1 MAGQRKKVCCDYRG
15 QNRRSG
21 ARGCSYS
28 SQVCSGDSGA
38 GAGRSSCGCGARRRH
53 CADPDAEAIGKAER
67 VHWRAARDRCRDA
80 RGGADGAGRHGQQE
94 SCGRGS
100 GCGYA
105 GGGILRRRW
114 HDVSGAAKTH
124 SRQRHGIRWRDLFCG
139 AVLDRSAMAAGR
151 DSGSCIAGAGS
162 GRRVLQRECRRNGG
176 GLRRGLP
183 RERAHLPDRRTGSER
198 CRGSGDSVVEHQ
210 AGAGH
215 GGGIDRERRHAAETR
230 SLQTGVEAGSR
241 QGADTARGGSGS
253 AAAVLSDEVELW
265 NRSDLRLRLGIMSAG
280 MKLQKEES
288 KLNSPLQSRMPAAPE
303 TFPGIFWCPDLVSTR
318 DLGPQGVEAVLHL
331 AELMKSRPSVFQ
343 RSLAGKQMV
352 MFFEKPS
359 LRTRL
364 TFEAG
369 MAGLGGTAMFV
380 DQSQSR
386 LDARET
392 LSDIAHNLERWVD
405 VIVLRTFAQ
414 ETIAGMARYAS
425 VPVINA
431 LSDLEH
437 PCQALADYF
446 TLQERFGDLKNITLA
461 YVGDGNNV
469 AHSLLLTCA
478 CLGSSIRIAT
488 PKGYSPNAQIVADA
502 RKIAKQT
509 GAQIELLADPHA
521 AVAGVDAVYTDAWAS
536 MGQENEAG
544 QRGEIFPPYQVNVE
558 LMAEAAPHAAFM
570 HCLPAHRGEE
580 VTDEVMDSDNSVIF
594 EQAEN
599 RLHVQK
605 SILYLLLGGA
615 VRLPVRSA
623 HA

>member
-1 MAGQRKKVCCDYRG
+1 
-15 QNRRSG
+15 
-21 ARGCSYS
+21 
-28 SQVCSGDSGA
+28 
-38 GAGRSSCGCGARRRH
+38 
-53 CADPDAEAIGKAER
+53 
-67 VHWRAARDRCRDA
+67 
-80 RGGADGAGRHGQQE
+80 
-94 SCGRGS
+94 
-100 GCGYA
+100 
-105 GGGILRRRW
+105 
-114 HDVSGAAKTH
+114 
-124 SRQRHGIRWRDLFCG
+124 
-139 AVLDRSAMAAGR
+139 
-151 DSGSCIAGAGS
+151 
-162 GRRVLQRECRRNGG
+162 
-176 GLRRGLP
+176 
-183 RERAHLPDRRTGSER
+183 
-198 CRGSGDSVVEHQ
+198 
-210 AGAGH
+210 
-215 GGGIDRERRHAAETR
+215 
-230 SLQTGVEAGSR
+230 
-241 QGADTARGGSGS
+241 
-253 AAAVLSDEVELW
+253 
-265 NRSDLRLRLGIMSAG
+265 
-280 MKLQKEES
+280 
-288 KLNSPLQSRMPAAPE
+288 LNSPLQSRAPAVPE

-318 DLGPQGVEAVLHL
+318 DLGPQGVQAVLHL

-369 MAGLGGTAMFV
+369 MTSLGGTAMFV

-414 ETIAGMARYAS
+414 ETIEGMARYAS

-446 TLQERFGDLKNITLA
+446 TLQERFGDLKKISLA

-488 PKGYSPNAQIVADA
+488 PKGYSPNAQIVVDA
-502 RKIAKQT
+502 RKIAKET
-509 GAQIELLADPHA
+509 GARIELLTDPHA

-536 MGQENEAG
+536 MGQEQEAE
-544 QRGEIFPPYQVNVE
+544 RRVEIFPPYQVHGE

-580 VTDEVMDSDNSVIF
+580 VTDEVMDSENSVIF

>member
-1 MAGQRKKVCCDYRG
+1 M
-15 QNRRSG
+15 
-21 ARGCSYS
+21 
-28 SQVCSGDSGA
+28 
-38 GAGRSSCGCGARRRH
+38 
-53 CADPDAEAIGKAER
+53 
-67 VHWRAARDRCRDA
+67 
-80 RGGADGAGRHGQQE
+80 
-94 SCGRGS
+94 
-100 GCGYA
+100 
-105 GGGILRRRW
+105 
-114 HDVSGAAKTH
+114 
-124 SRQRHGIRWRDLFCG
+124 
-139 AVLDRSAMAAGR
+139 
-151 DSGSCIAGAGS
+151 
-162 GRRVLQRECRRNGG
+162 
-176 GLRRGLP
+176 
-183 RERAHLPDRRTGSER
+183 SER
-198 CRGSGDSVVEHQ
+198 
-210 AGAGH
+210 
-215 GGGIDRERRHAAETR
+215 GI
-230 SLQTGVEAGSR
+230 
-241 QGADTARGGSGS
+241 
-253 AAAVLSDEVELW
+253 
-265 NRSDLRLRLGIMSAG
+265 
-280 MKLQKEES
+280 
-288 KLNSPLQSRMPAAPE
+288 KLNTQLQGKTPVVPE

-331 AELMKSRPSVFQ
+331 AELMKSRPSVFS

-364 TFEAG
+364 TFESG
-369 MAGLGGTAMFV
+369 MVSLGGSAMFV
-380 DQSQSR
+380 DQSQNR
-386 LDARET
+386 LDAREK

-414 ETIAGMARYAS
+414 ETVSGMAKYSS

-446 TLQERFGDLKNITLA
+446 TLSERFGDLKEITLA

-488 PKGYSPNAQIVADA
+488 PKGYTCNAQIVLDA

-509 GAQIELLADPHA
+509 GAQVEFLTDPHA

-536 MGQENEAG
+536 MGQEHEAA
-544 QRGEIFPPYQVNVE
+544 QRAEIFAPYQVNRE
-558 LMAEAAPHAAFM
+558 LMAEAAPHAVFM

-580 VTDEVMDSDNSVIF
+580 VTDEVMDSEQSVIF

-605 SILYLLLGGA
+605 SILYLLMGGA

>member
-1 MAGQRKKVCCDYRG
+1 
-15 QNRRSG
+15 
-21 ARGCSYS
+21 
-28 SQVCSGDSGA
+28 
-38 GAGRSSCGCGARRRH
+38 
-53 CADPDAEAIGKAER
+53 
-67 VHWRAARDRCRDA
+67 
-80 RGGADGAGRHGQQE
+80 
-94 SCGRGS
+94 
-100 GCGYA
+100 
-105 GGGILRRRW
+105 
-114 HDVSGAAKTH
+114 
-124 SRQRHGIRWRDLFCG
+124 
-139 AVLDRSAMAAGR
+139 
-151 DSGSCIAGAGS
+151 
-162 GRRVLQRECRRNGG
+162 
-176 GLRRGLP
+176 
-183 RERAHLPDRRTGSER
+183 
-198 CRGSGDSVVEHQ
+198 
-210 AGAGH
+210 
-215 GGGIDRERRHAAETR
+215 
-230 SLQTGVEAGSR
+230 
-241 QGADTARGGSGS
+241 
-253 AAAVLSDEVELW
+253 
-265 NRSDLRLRLGIMSAG
+265 
-280 MKLQKEES
+280 
-288 KLNSPLQSRMPAAPE
+288 MPG
-303 TFPGIFWCPDLVSTR
+303 TFPGIFWCPDLISTR

-369 MAGLGGTAMFV
+369 MSSLGGTTMFV
-380 DQSQSR
+380 DQTQSR

-392 LSDIAHNLERWVD
+392 LADIAHNLERWVD

-414 ETIAGMARYAS
+414 ETIEGMAQFAS

-431 LSDLEH
+431 LSDIEH

-446 TLQERFGDLKNITLA
+446 TMQERFGDVRKLCLA

-488 PKGYSPNAQIVADA
+488 PKGYEPNAKIVADA
-502 RKIAKQT
+502 RRIAKQT
-509 GAQIELLADPHA
+509 GARIELLTDPHA
-521 AVAGVDAVYTDAWAS
+521 GVAGVDAVYTDAWAS
-536 MGQENEAG
+536 MGQEHEAE
-544 QRGEIFPPYQVNVE
+544 QRAAIFQPYRVNQE

-570 HCLPAHRGEE
+570 HCLPAHRNEE
-580 VTDEVMDSDNSVIF
+580 VTDQVMDSENSIIF

>member
-1 MAGQRKKVCCDYRG
+1 M
-15 QNRRSG
+15 
-21 ARGCSYS
+21 
-28 SQVCSGDSGA
+28 
-38 GAGRSSCGCGARRRH
+38 
-53 CADPDAEAIGKAER
+53 
-67 VHWRAARDRCRDA
+67 
-80 RGGADGAGRHGQQE
+80 
-94 SCGRGS
+94 
-100 GCGYA
+100 
-105 GGGILRRRW
+105 
-114 HDVSGAAKTH
+114 
-124 SRQRHGIRWRDLFCG
+124 
-139 AVLDRSAMAAGR
+139 
-151 DSGSCIAGAGS
+151 
-162 GRRVLQRECRRNGG
+162 
-176 GLRRGLP
+176 
-183 RERAHLPDRRTGSER
+183 
-198 CRGSGDSVVEHQ
+198 
-210 AGAGH
+210 
-215 GGGIDRERRHAAETR
+215 
-230 SLQTGVEAGSR
+230 
-241 QGADTARGGSGS
+241 
-253 AAAVLSDEVELW
+253 
-265 NRSDLRLRLGIMSAG
+265 
-280 MKLQKEES
+280 
-288 KLNSPLQSRMPAAPE
+288 NSPLQSRVPAAPE
-303 TFPGIFWCPDLVSTR
+303 TFPSTFWCPDLVSTR
-318 DLGPQGVEAVLHL
+318 DLGPEGVQAVLHL
-331 AELMKSRPSVFQ
+331 SELMKSRPSVFQ
-343 RSLAGKQMV
+343 RSMAGKQMV

-369 MAGLGGTAMFV
+369 MTGLGGTAMFV

-414 ETIAGMARYAS
+414 ETIEGMARFAS

-446 TLQERFGDLKNITLA
+446 TLQERYGDLRKISLA

-469 AHSLLLTCA
+469 AHSLMLTCA

-488 PKGYSPNAQIVADA
+488 PKGYAPNAQIVSDA

-509 GAQIELLADPHA
+509 SAKIELLTDPQA
-521 AVAGVDAVYTDAWAS
+521 AVAGVDAIYTDAWAS
-536 MGQENEAG
+536 MGQEQEAG
-544 QRGEIFPPYQVNVE
+544 QRAEIFPPYQVNRL
-558 LMAEAAPHAAFM
+558 LMAQAAPHAAFM

-580 VTDEVMDSDNSVIF
+580 VTDEVMDSENSVVF

>member
-1 MAGQRKKVCCDYRG
+1 M
-15 QNRRSG
+15 
-21 ARGCSYS
+21 S
-28 SQVCSGDSGA
+28 S
-38 GAGRSSCGCGARRRH
+38 
-53 CADPDAEAIGKAER
+53 
-67 VHWRAARDRCRDA
+67 
-80 RGGADGAGRHGQQE
+80 
-94 SCGRGS
+94 
-100 GCGYA
+100 
-105 GGGILRRRW
+105 
-114 HDVSGAAKTH
+114 
-124 SRQRHGIRWRDLFCG
+124 
-139 AVLDRSAMAAGR
+139 
-151 DSGSCIAGAGS
+151 
-162 GRRVLQRECRRNGG
+162 
-176 GLRRGLP
+176 
-183 RERAHLPDRRTGSER
+183 
-198 CRGSGDSVVEHQ
+198 
-210 AGAGH
+210 
-215 GGGIDRERRHAAETR
+215 
-230 SLQTGVEAGSR
+230 
-241 QGADTARGGSGS
+241 
-253 AAAVLSDEVELW
+253 
-265 NRSDLRLRLGIMSAG
+265 G
-280 MKLQKEES
+280 MKLPNEER
-288 KLNSPLQSRMPAAPE
+288 KLNSPLQSRVPAVPE
-303 TFPGIFWCPDLVSTR
+303 TFPNTFWCPDLVSTR
-318 DLGPQGVEAVLHL
+318 DLGAPGVQAVLHL

-343 RSLAGKQMV
+343 RSMAGKQMV

-369 MAGLGGTAMFV
+369 MTSLGGTAMFV

-414 ETIAGMARYAS
+414 ETIEGMARYAS
-425 VPVINA
+425 IPVINA

-446 TLQERFGDLKNITLA
+446 TLQERFGNLKNITVA

-469 AHSLLLTCA
+469 SHSLMLTCA

-488 PKGYSPNAQIVADA
+488 PKGYTPNAQIVADA

-509 GAQIELLADPHA
+509 GAQIELMTDPHA
-521 AVAGVDAVYTDAWAS
+521 AVAGVDAIYTDAWAS
-536 MGQENEAG
+536 MGQEQEAAE
-544 QRGEIFPPYQVNVE
+544 RAEIFPPYQVNRQ
-558 LMAEAAPHAAFM
+558 LMAEAAPHAVFM

-580 VTDEVMDSDNSVIF
+580 VTDEVMDCENSVVF